1 MGVIHLSPRTS
12 PSNIVIVHPR
22 DTLEV
27 TIGLWRRAGAVRAPR
42 VSVYYS
48 YSFDQKESEPLDM
61 GPEKVMVIDD
71 EPGVRYFLRR
81 AVTALKLEVVERD
94 TADEG
99 LAALLEGG
107 FAVALVDIHMP
118 GRDGRW
124 LLDRIVE
131 SGSDVSVVMVTGQ
144 GDVRTAVDCLTRG
157 AANYVTKPVDPEELG
172 QVVIRALEDRRLRVE
187 NRAYREDLE
196 RLVAERTTQLEA
208 AHGDVQSANLAR
220 EAAYRETI
228 YRLSAA
234 AEYRDEETGNH
245 IRRIGLYSHVL
256 AEGMGVD
263 REFLDL
269 ILLASPM
276 HDIGKIG
283 IRDSILLKPGRL
295 TPEEFDEMRAHT
307 TIGAGILAESS
318 SQLMQLAE
326 VIALTHHERFEGGGY
341 PAGLSGERIPLAGR
355 IVALADVF
363 DALTSNRVYK
373 SAYPIDKSLH
383 IIRNESPGHF
393 DPTVLGSFESG
404 LDRFLAIRDEFED
417 PESAGGL
424 RGASRSEPEVLSA
437 LRDLEER
444 ASSD

>member
-1 MGVIHLSPRTS
+1 M
-12 PSNIVIVHPR
+12 
-22 DTLEV
+22 D
-27 TIGLWRRAGAVRAPR
+27 
-42 VSVYYS
+42 
-48 YSFDQKESEPLDM
+48 F
-61 GPEKVMVIDD
+61 GPEKVMVVDD

-81 AVTALKLEVVERD
+81 AVAALRLEVAEHA
-94 TADEG
+94 TAHEA
-99 LAALLEGG
+99 LADLLGGG
-107 FAVALVDIHMP
+107 FGVALVDIQMP

-131 SGSDVSVVMVTGQ
+131 SGSDTSVVMVTGQ

-157 AANYVTKPVDPEELG
+157 ATNYVAKPVDPEELG
-172 QVVIRALEDRRLRVE
+172 QVVGRALADRRLRLE

-196 RLVAERTTQLEA
+196 RLVADRTAQLEA
-208 AHGDVQSANLAR
+208 ALADVREANVAR

-245 IRRIGLYSHVL
+245 LRRIGLYSRVI
-256 AEGMGVD
+256 AEGMD
-263 REFLDL
+263 LDQAFLDL

-295 TPEEFDEMRAHT
+295 TPEEFEEMKAHT
-307 TIGAGILAESS
+307 TVGAGILAESTS
-318 SQLMQLAE
+318 PLLQLAE
-326 VIALTHHERFEGGGY
+326 TIALTHHERYAGGGY

-373 SAYPIDKSLH
+373 SAYSVERSLH
-383 IIRNESPGHF
+383 IIRNESEGHF
-393 DPTVLGSFESG
+393 DLAVLQSFESG
-404 LDRFLAIRDEFED
+404 LDRILTIREEFED

-424 RGASRSEPEVLSA
+424 RGTTRLESQVLSA
-437 LRDLEER
+437 LRDLERR
-444 ASSD
+444 ALSD

>member
-1 MGVIHLSPRTS
+1 
-12 PSNIVIVHPR
+12 
-22 DTLEV
+22 
-27 TIGLWRRAGAVRAPR
+27 
-42 VSVYYS
+42 
-48 YSFDQKESEPLDM
+48 
-61 GPEKVMVIDD
+61 MVVDD

-81 AVTALKLEVVERD
+81 AVTALGLEVVERE
-94 TADEG
+94 TADEA
-99 LAALLEGG
+99 LAELLTGG
-107 FAVALVDIHMP
+107 FAVALVDIQMP

-124 LLDRIVE
+124 LLDRMVE

-157 AANYVTKPVDPEELG
+157 AINYVTKPFDPEELG
-172 QVVIRALEDRRLRVE
+172 QVVNRALMDRRLRLE

-196 RLVAERTTQLEA
+196 RLVAQRTAQLEGA
-208 AHGDVQSANLAR
+208 LDDVREANLAR

-245 IRRIGLYSHVL
+245 IRRIGLYSRVL
-256 AEGMGVD
+256 AEGLD
-263 REFLDL
+263 ADQEFVDL

-326 VIALTHHERFEGGGY
+326 IIALTHHERYAGGGY

-373 SAYPIDKSLH
+373 SAYPVDKSLH

-393 DPTVLGSFESG
+393 DPAVVYSFESG
-404 LDRFLAIRDEFED
+404 LDRILAIRDEFED

-424 RGASRSEPEVLSA
+424 RGASRLESEVLPA

-444 ASSD
+444 SLSD

>member
-1 MGVIHLSPRTS
+1 MDI
-12 PSNIVIVHPR
+12 
-22 DTLEV
+22 
-27 TIGLWRRAGAVRAPR
+27 
-42 VSVYYS
+42 
-48 YSFDQKESEPLDM
+48 
-61 GPEKVMVIDD
+61 GPEKVMVVDD

-81 AVTALKLEVVERD
+81 AVTALGLEVVERE
-94 TADEG
+94 TADEA
-99 LAALLEGG
+99 LAELLTGG
-107 FAVALVDIHMP
+107 FAVALVDIQMP

-124 LLDRIVE
+124 LLDRMVE

-157 AANYVTKPVDPEELG
+157 AINYVTKPFDPEELG
-172 QVVIRALEDRRLRVE
+172 QVVNRALMDRRLRLE

-196 RLVAERTTQLEA
+196 RLVAQRTAQLEGA
-208 AHGDVQSANLAR
+208 LDDVREANLAR

-245 IRRIGLYSHVL
+245 IRRIGLYSRVL
-256 AEGMGVD
+256 AEGLD
-263 REFLDL
+263 ADQEFVDL

-326 VIALTHHERFEGGGY
+326 IIALTHHERYAGGGY

-373 SAYPIDKSLH
+373 SAYPVDKSLH

-393 DPTVLGSFESG
+393 DPAVVYSFESG
-404 LDRFLAIRDEFED
+404 LDRILAIRDEFED

-424 RGASRSEPEVLSA
+424 RGASRLESEVLPA

-444 ASSD
+444 SLSD